1 MANRRTRVAPLPL
14 AGALV
19 VLAVAMA
26 ALAAPWLA
34 PADYAAQ
41 ALARRLTPPG
51 SGYLLGSD
59 GYGRDLLSRL
69 LWGARVSLVIGGV
82 ATGLT
87 IGLGSA
93 IGLASGYLGGTTDRV
108 LMRVTDAVMS
118 IPPVLLILVIVAIW
132 GAGTY
137 LTPLV
142 IGVVYWPGT
151 ARLVRAEVLR
161 LRHLEFVEA
170 ARSLGG
176 STPRLLAQHVMPN
189 VLPPVLVQT
198 CLVAAEA
205 IVLESSLSYLGLGA
219 QPPLPSWGNMLAEG
233 RSFMDGAWWVA
244 TLPGL
249 AIFVTVLGM
258 NLAGDGVRDLLDP
271 RGRGHAGGH

>member
-1 MANRRTRVAPLPL
+1 VSPRIPAL
-14 AGALV
+14 AAVGALV
-19 VLAVAMA
+19 VLLVAIAAV
-26 ALAAPWLA
+26 AAPWLA
-34 PADYAAQ
+34 PADYTAQ
-41 ALARRLTPPG
+41 ALSRRLAPPG
-51 SGYLLGSD
+51 SRGYLLGSD
-59 GYGRDLLSRL
+59 GFGRDVLSRL
-69 LWGARVSLVIGGV
+69 LWGARVSLLIGAA
-82 ATGLT
+82 ATALT
-87 IGLGSA
+87 VGLGSL
-93 IGLASGYLGGTTDRV
+93 IGLASGYFGVTADRL
-108 LMRVTDAVMS
+108 LMRLTDAVMS

-161 LRHLEFVEA
+161 LRALEFVEA
-170 ARSLGG
+170 ARSLGSG
-176 STPRLLAQHVMPN
+176 TARLLARHVVPN

-198 CLVAAEA
+198 CLIAAEA

-219 QPPLPSWGNMLAEG
+219 QPPVPSWGNMLAEG

-249 AIFVTVLGM
+249 AIFITVLGM

-271 RGRGHAGGH
+271 RHHGSVRAR